1 MRYKECMRILILIFV
16 NKDLSSLYAH
26 IRKRKEKMH
35 EYFIL
40 QSVLNEQIPET
51 LLYRAIL

>member
-1 MRYKECMRILILIFV
+1 
-16 NKDLSSLYAH
+16 
-26 IRKRKEKMH
+26 MH

-51 LLYRAIL
+51 LLYRAILWQLFDSALKWVCFLMYQFRIYNNNIFLN